1 MIWNLKE
8 INEALRI
15 KKSVNYNFNFSNISI
30 DSRNLDNNSLF
41 IPIKGQN
48 FDGHNFIDHA
58 AQNGAEFSLVEK
70 KKKITT

>member
-30 DSRNLDNNSLF
+30 DSRNLDNKF
-41 IPIKGQN
+41 
-48 FDGHNFIDHA
+48 FF
-58 AQNGAEFSLVEK
+58 
-70 KKKITT
+70 